1 MSKDDPTIQA
11 VREARQLISE
21 KVGHDPRKLV
31 DYYRQLQE
39 RHHERLVTRS
49 GQRSESEEESAA

>member
-1 MSKDDPTIQA
+1 MKKDDPTIQA
-11 VREARQLISE
+11 VREARQRISA

-39 RHHERLVTRS
+39 RHHQRLIPRS
-49 GQRSESEEESAA
+49 TQPSEGEGESTV

>member
-1 MSKDDPTIQA
+1 MRKDDPTIQA
-11 VREARQLISE
+11 VREARQRISA

-39 RHHERLVTRS
+39 RHRERLITS
-49 GQRSESEEESAA
+49 STQRSENKGESAA

>member
-1 MSKDDPTIQA
+1 MKKDDPTIQA
-11 VREARQLISE
+11 VREARQLISA

-39 RHHERLVTRS
+39 RHQERLITRS
-49 GQRSESEEESAA
+49 TQGPENEEESAA

>member
-1 MSKDDPTIQA
+1 MKKTDATIQA
-11 VREARQLISE
+11 IRDARQRISE

-39 RHHERLVTRS
+39 RHHERLITRS
-49 GQRSESEEESAA
+49 EQRPDSKEDSAA

>member
-1 MSKDDPTIQA
+1 MRKGDPTIQA
-11 VREARQLISE
+11 VRQARHRISQ

-39 RHHERLVTRS
+39 RHRERLVSRS
-49 GQRSESEEESAA
+49 THQSECEEESAA